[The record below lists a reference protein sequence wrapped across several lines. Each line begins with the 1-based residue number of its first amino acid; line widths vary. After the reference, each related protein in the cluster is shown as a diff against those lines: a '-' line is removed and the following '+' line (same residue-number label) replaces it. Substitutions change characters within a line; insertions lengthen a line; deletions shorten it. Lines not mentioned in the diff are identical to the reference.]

1 MRILIADDDSV
12 SRRLLERTLQGWGYE
27 VTVARDGAEAWAALS
42 GPSRPQL
49 AVFDWMMPGLDGPE
63 LCRRTRAMEGQ
74 AAPVYV
80 ILLTARAERSDVVE
94 GLEAGADDYVV
105 TPFDRAELRARLHV
119 GARVLQLQSSLAER
133 VRELEDALSK
143 VKLLQG
149 LLPICSYCKRV
160 RDDRNYWQ
168 QVESYV
174 TDRSAARFS
183 HSICPACYER
193 EVRPQI
199 EDLASEAAET
209 PGEGGGE
216 R

>member
-1 MRILIADDDSV
+1 MRILIADDDAV
-12 SRRLLERTLQGWGYE
+12 SRRLLERTLQEWGYE
-27 VTVARDGAEAWAALS
+27 VVVASDGEEAWVGLAGKNA
-42 GPSRPQL
+42 PQM
-49 AVFDWMMPGLDGPE
+49 AVLDWMMPGLDGPE
-63 LCRRTRAMEGQ
+63 LCRRARALERRI
-74 AAPVYV
+74 PIYV
-80 ILLTARAERSDVVE
+80 ILLTARAERSDVVA

-105 TPFDRAELRARLHV
+105 KPFDKAELRARLHV
-119 GARVLQLQSSLAER
+119 GARVLELQGSLADR

-199 EDLASEAAET
+199 EGLAVAGGGTA
-209 PGEGGGE
+209 GEGGDD